1 MTLISSQ
8 RGPAPLSRTELPV
21 TSTPAAAAPAARPE
35 TDAADVPDAMSLTR
49 KVLVGVGVALSSL
62 APVAARAAGSTSPFQ
77 LQLQGRGIAL
87 DTTRSP
93 AADST
98 FSLVMRFAGSDSAQ
112 VSLPKFD
119 SVAVAKARTSPEAFA
134 AVVGPHVKDAAV
146 LLASMPLATS
156 PDSVSV
162 AGPWRVLGER
172 VVTQRRATHESTM
185 TGLMDYAGSMR
196 LTDKQQIAA
205 VMQLAVARAVGGS
218 STTAPV
224 VLEFNTDLKSS
235 SLVKD
240 GVSVDDRL
248 SVASIVDDAMK
259 AAPGTMVRVGPPGT
273 GSDVLALHLGEGKL
287 FVPGEGV
294 VVDGAA
300 RLTAAV
306 TAAGAQ
312 VLSTYVLLMPPL
324 GL

>member
-1 MTLISSQ
+1 V
-8 RGPAPLSRTELPV
+8 ATE
-21 TSTPAAAAPAARPE
+21 AAE
-35 TDAADVPDAMSLTR
+35 VPDAMSLTR

-77 LQLQGRGIAL
+77 LQLQGSGIAL
-87 DTTRSP
+87 DTTTSR
-93 AADST
+93 ADST
-98 FSLVMRFAGSDSAQ
+98 FSLVMRFAGGDSAQ

-119 SVAVAKARTSPEAFA
+119 SVAVAKARTSPENFA
-134 AVVGPHVKDAAV
+134 SVVGPHVKDAAV

-156 PDSVSV
+156 TDSVSV
-162 AGPWRVLGER
+162 PAPWRVLGDR
-172 VVTQRRATHESTM
+172 VVTQRRATHEHAMS
-185 TGLMDYAGSMR
+185 GLMEHAGSMR
-196 LTDKQQIAA
+196 LTDKQQVAA

-218 STTAPV
+218 SATAPV

-240 GVSVDDRL
+240 GVSIDDRL

-259 AAPGTMVRVGPPGT
+259 TAPGTLVRVGPMGA
-273 GSDVLALHLGEGKL
+273 GDAAVLALHLGEGKL

-300 RLTAAV
+300 RLAAAV
-306 TAAGAQ
+306 SAAGAQ
-312 VLSTYVLLMPPL
+312 VLSTYVLLMPL